1 MVSIYGWRD
10 FMKLVEADA
19 DALGSGRKS
28 FAFYVAATLGLNK
41 FSVILLFRIAAR
53 LDGKGRIATAFAR
66 VATRLNS
73 IWNSCDIDPRA
84 KIGPGLRIP
93 HPIGIVVGSITAGS
107 NLTIFQNATLGVRN
121 RNLSP
126 SDHDT
131 YANLGNDVQIG
142 PGAAVL
148 GGILIGHGATI
159 GPNAFV
165 FQDVPDG
172 SVAVGYAAR
181 IIHRTAPGADAKRL
195 EC

>member
-1 MVSIYGWRD
+1 MVSISGWRD
-10 FMKLVEADA
+10 FMELVEADA

-28 FAFYVAATLGLNK
+28 FAFYVAATLGMNK

-53 LDGKGRIATAFAR
+53 LHGKGRIATVLAR
-66 VATRLNS
+66 LATRLNS
-73 IWNSCDIDPRA
+73 IWNSCEIDPGA

-107 NLTIFQNATLGVRN
+107 NLTILQNATLGLQN
-121 RNLSP
+121 RTLSS
-126 SDHDT
+126 SDH
-131 YANLGNDVQIG
+131 ANFATLGNDVEIG
-142 PGAAVL
+142 PGATVL

-165 FQDVPDG
+165 FQNVPDG

-181 IIHRTAPGADAKRL
+181 IIHRTAPGGGSKAA
-195 EC
+195 